1 MSHDRPLI
9 ALISATPLAIPP
21 AEAAVSEA
29 FGEVDI
35 WNILDDRLMVDA
47 EASGGLNPALVSR
60 MESLIDVAVDHGADG
75 VLLTCSLYGAVAAQ
89 RRGAVPVLAPDDA
102 VFDDGIRSGARHL
115 LVIASFEEA
124 LRDSVQR
131 LREAAD
137 ESGRS
142 IRVSGVTAAGAKAS
156 ATAGDLAALVDDLAA
171 AVGSSAADPDAVV
184 LAQYSLA
191 PARKQLEQRLGRPVF
206 AGPVS
211 AAATLY
217 RDIVRPES
225 SPTLGVIADDYT
237 GAIDVADALRAA
249 GLRTLLLLG
258 LEDLPTQLPECDAIV
273 VALKTRSVPA
283 SEAVD
288 CSLMT
293 AAYLLHHGADQIYFK
308 YCSTFDSTPAGNIGP
323 VLDALSDRLE
333 AGVVLTTPSSP
344 PHGRTVDAGRLYV
357 DGVLLEESHMARHPL
372 NPMTDSLVPRLLA
385 AQSRLPVH
393 AIPLQT
399 VRAGVDAVRA
409 QIERLPRDEHA
420 LVVADATTDDDLAT
434 LAEAQSTSALIAGA
448 AGLAFALGMQRTS
461 RFTGA
466 QGGGAFDGRA
476 CEHAAVFA
484 GSCSASTL
492 RQVARFREQGFPAF
506 QLAAAPG
513 MTVDRMTGDALRWYA
528 SLPERSTPL
537 FFSSVDS
544 EELERVHEQF
554 GAARV
559 SELFEQSM
567 ARIAAGLRDRGVDRF
582 VVAGGETSGA
592 VVRGL
597 GIAGGIVGE
606 RVDEGVAWLYATG
619 PRPLALLLKSGNFG
633 APDLFVRA
641 TDPGRAWGA
650 R

>member
-47 EASGGLNPALVSR
+47 ETSGGLNPALVSR
-60 MESLIDVAVDHGADG
+60 MESLIDVAVGHGADG
-75 VLLTCSLYGAVAAQ
+75 VLLTCSMYGSVAAQ
-89 RRGAVPVLAPDDA
+89 HRGAVPVLAPDDA
-102 VFDDGIRSGARHL
+102 VFDDAIQSGGRHI
-115 LVIASFEEA
+115 LVVASFEEA
-124 LRDSVQR
+124 LRDSVHR

-137 ESGRS
+137 ASGRS
-142 IRVSGVTAAGAKAS
+142 IRVSGVTATAAKAS
-156 ATAGDLAALVDDLAA
+156 ASAGDLAALVHDLAA
-171 AVGSSAADPDAVV
+171 AVGSSAADADAIV

-211 AAATLY
+211 AAATLH
-217 RDIVRPES
+217 RDIARPET

-258 LEDLPTQLPECDAIV
+258 LEDPPSRVPECDAIV

-283 SEAVD
+283 PEAVD
-288 CSLMT
+288 SSLKA

-344 PHGRTVDAGRLYV
+344 RHGRTVNDGRLYV

-372 NPMTDSLVPRLLA
+372 NPMTDYLVPRLLA

-393 AIPLQT
+393 AIALPI

-409 QIERLPRDEHA
+409 ELEGFPPDEHA
-420 LVVADATTDDDLAT
+420 LVVADAVTDDDLAT
-434 LAEAQSTSALIAGA
+434 LAKAQSASALIAGA
-448 AGLAFALGMQRTS
+448 AGLAFAVGMQRTS
-461 RFTGA
+461 RYTGA
-466 QGGGAFDGRA
+466 PGGETPDGGAW
-476 CEHAAVFA
+476 EHAAVFA

-492 RQVARFREQGFPAF
+492 RQVARFREQGFPTF
-506 QLAAAPG
+506 QLVAAPG
-513 MTVDRMTGDALRWYA
+513 MTVDRMTGDALRWHA

-537 FFSSVDS
+537 FFSSVDA
-544 EELERVHEQF
+544 EELERIHDEF

-559 SELFEQSM
+559 SEIFEESM

-592 VVRGL
+592 VARGL
-597 GIAGGIVGE
+597 GVAGGIVGE
-606 RVDEGVAWLYATG
+606 RVDEGVAWLYAAD

-633 APDLFVRA
+633 DPDLFVRA